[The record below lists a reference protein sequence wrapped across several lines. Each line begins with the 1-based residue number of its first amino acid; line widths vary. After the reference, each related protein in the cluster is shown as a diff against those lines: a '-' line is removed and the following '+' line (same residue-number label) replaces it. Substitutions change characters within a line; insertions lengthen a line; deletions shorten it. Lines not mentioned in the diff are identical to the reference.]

1 MISVEYILKRG
12 QSATMDAIEL
22 PAIATTSEIIP
33 ESASDNCIENTTEFS
48 PDDGIETNFPSTD
61 ALATAINKNCTL
73 SPIPL
78 HLSRNQA
85 LKASQI

>member
-1 MISVEYILKRG
+1 
-12 QSATMDAIEL
+12 MDAIEL

-61 ALATAINKNCTL
+61 AY
-73 SPIPL
+73 
-78 HLSRNQA
+78 R
-85 LKASQI
+85 KAMGTNY